1 MLSTIW
7 SFIQLSFEFDSTDG
21 QILQFLSSAHAYDII
36 INVIIQL
43 TSYYCSQIQNQN
55 RPGLFCRR

>member
-7 SFIQLSFEFDSTDG
+7 SFIESSFEFDSTDG
-21 QILQFLSSAHAYDII
+21 QILEFLSYAHAYDII

-43 TSYYCSQIQNQN
+43 TS
-55 RPGLFCRR
+55 